1 MPVIVI
7 VGTQWGDEG
16 KGKVVHSVAQKAQ
29 AVVRFAGGANAG
41 HSLELNGKRIVVRLC
56 PSSITTP
63 GVLGLVG
70 PDVVCDPEVLIAEL
84 QIAKAAGARVLLDR
98 DASVVLPLHKLVDVA
113 REMARGSKALG
124 TTKNGIGPAYED
136 RDARRE
142 FRLCDLANEASIRKA
157 LERGNLYI
165 DRAQDVLRGG
175 LLPPSFEELVAWCL
189 QFKELLGYLGDSR
202 AVVEEMLENGA
213 IVVAEA
219 AQGFGLDK
227 DQGTRPGVTSSNST
241 LAGFSKSFG
250 IYRFNCVIGI
260 AKAYGTRVGEGIMP
274 TLVDN
279 EWSQRMQDL
288 GMERGS
294 VTGRVRR
301 VGAMDLPYLKFAC
314 RRGGITHLVI
324 TKLDLLTGDK
334 IPVCDGY
341 TYKNTG
347 MRVEKFTTL
356 TTEVLES
363 VKPNIIEMDGWSEPI
378 GHCRH
383 LEDLPQQAQ
392 AYLQFI
398 KDYVNKGSPDKVD
411 IAGAGVGADR
421 AAIAWGSFPLFIG
434 L

>member
-7 VGTQWGDEG
+7 VGTQWGDCG
-16 KGKVVHSVAQKAQ
+16 KGKVIHKIAQKAQ
-29 AVVRFAGGANAG
+29 AVVRYAGGANAG
-41 HSLELNGKRIVVRLC
+41 HTLELNGKRIVVRLM
-56 PSSITTP
+56 PSGITTP
-63 GVLGLVG
+63 GVLCLVG
-70 PDVVCDPEVLIAEL
+70 PGVVCDPEVLIAEL

-98 DASVVLPLHKLVDVA
+98 DASVVLSLHKLVDAA

-142 FRLCDLANEASIRKA
+142 FRLQDLATEASIRRA

-165 DRAQDVLRGG
+165 DRAQDALRGG

-202 AVVEEMLENGA
+202 AVVEEMVENGA
-213 IVVAEA
+213 IVVAEG
-219 AQGFGLDK
+219 AQGFGLDE
-227 DQGTRPGVTSSNST
+227 DQGTRPCCTSSNST
-241 LAGFSKSFG
+241 PAGFSKSFG
-250 IYRFNCVIGI
+250 IYRFKYVIGI
-260 AKAYGTRVGEGIMP
+260 AKAYGTRVGEGVMP

-279 EWSQRMQDL
+279 DWSRRMQEL

-314 RRGGITHLVI
+314 RRGGITHLII

-334 IPVCDGY
+334 IPYCSGY
-341 TYKNTG
+341 FYKNTG
-347 MRVEKFTTL
+347 MRVERYTTL
-356 TTEVLES
+356 TTELLEH
-363 VKPNIIEMDGWSEPI
+363 IEPKIEHMEGWAESI
-378 GHCRH
+378 SGCRH

-398 KDYVNKGSPDKVD
+398 KDYVNDESPDKVD

-421 AAIAWGSFPLFIG
+421 DAIAWGSFPLF
-434 L
+434 

>member
-1 MPVIVI
+1 MPLIVI

-29 AVVRFAGGANAG
+29 AVVRFGGGANAG

-56 PSSITTP
+56 PSGITTP

-70 PDVVCDPEVLIAEL
+70 PGVVCDPEVLIAEL
-84 QIAKAAGARVLLDR
+84 KIAKAAGSRVLLDR
-98 DASVVLPLHKLVDVA
+98 DASVVLPLHKLVDAA
-113 REMARGSKALG
+113 REKARGSQALG

-136 RDARRE
+136 LKARRE
-142 FRLCDLANEASIRKA
+142 FRLRDLATEASIRKA
-157 LERGNLYI
+157 LKRGNLYI

-189 QFKELLGYLGDSR
+189 QFKELLEYLGDSR
-202 AVVEEMLENGA
+202 AVVEEMLDRGDV
-213 IVVAEA
+213 VVAEG
-219 AQGFGLDK
+219 AQGFGLDE
-227 DQGTRPGVTSSNST
+227 DNGTRPCCTSSSSVP
-241 LAGFSKSFG
+241 AGFSKSFG
-250 IYRFNCVIGI
+250 IYRFSSVIGI

-288 GMERGS
+288 GQERGS

-301 VGAMDLPYLKFAC
+301 VGAIDLPYLEFAC

-341 TYKNTG
+341 LYKNTG

-363 VKPNIIEMDGWSEPI
+363 VDPQITEMDGWSEPI
-378 GHCRH
+378 GHCRRY
-383 LEDLPQQAQ
+383 EEMPQQAQ
-392 AYLQFI
+392 AYLRLI
-398 KDYVNKGSPDKVD
+398 ETSTGVP
-411 IAGAGVGADR
+411 IMGVGVGPDR
-421 AAIAWGSFPLFIG
+421 DAIIWRDSLSLALSKPEG
-434 L
+434 